1 MSGKLSTALGKGSEV
16 SQYCLNSLYIRKH
29 HIWKSNQTFATDTC
43 LFRSTPD
50 RFTRFPDSL
59 PYEMRLE
66 LAASVCLNG
75 SCLTPRHIYRSLI
88 ESYLVNM
95 NDIEDGNDD

>member
-29 HIWKSNQTFATDTC
+29 HVWKSTQTFATDTC
-43 LFRSTPD
+43 LFQNTPD
-50 RFTRFPDSL
+50 RFTTFPDYL

-75 SCLTPRHIYRSLI
+75 GCLTLRNISSNVMK
-88 ESYLVNM
+88 SYLVNM
-95 NDIEDGNDD
+95 NNIEDSNDN